1 MGADRFFRQLALA
14 QPGKPGQAV
23 LTGVLCGVI
32 ALAVRASLQ
41 GVFGELTGLSLLIP
55 AVLIA
60 ALWGGQFAGYAAIAV
75 CTVGAVAMTQWL
87 PGARASDPRTLAIG
101 VGSFAFVG
109 LFATI
114 LGASL
119 RSSLRNLDDTIK
131 RLQASDT
138 LVGETTSELR
148 AMVEQASAGIAR
160 VGLEGQIL
168 SANGR
173 FAEILG
179 LTPDQAIGI
188 TTGDVTHPED
198 IAITRRALEA
208 ARAGREGSI
217 EKRYI
222 RPDGSVVWAL
232 TSLRALTAP
241 DGKLIGFIAVVVD
254 ITAAKAAEAAL
265 RESEGRFR
273 LKADTAPSPVWVS
286 YTDTEFG
293 FVNKALVE
301 FYGRPAAHV
310 LGSVWRQTLHPDDVP
325 EVEAVMAVARPA
337 HRPYGFEARFRH
349 FDDTWRWM
357 RIAVNPRFDADG
369 TFKGYVGMAFDIT
382 DTRAAIDA
390 LAAQERRQ
398 RFLLSLTDR
407 LRDLTTP
414 DDIMAEVEQSLGAE
428 FGAGRVGY
436 GEVDQERGLV
446 SMSRDWTAGVVSAQ
460 GQFSLSDLGADLIK
474 DLAEGRLI
482 HIRDVRNDKRTRDAL
497 EVFERLGTRA
507 LMRAPVIR
515 NGRLRAFLYAH
526 NATVRDWTDA
536 ETELLQEVA
545 GRTWTEIERARAEGA
560 VRESEERFRAIAD
573 TAPVLI
579 WVTGPDRVR
588 EFVNQAYVAFDG
600 RSYDEA
606 RLADWRGVIH
616 ADDHERI
623 IRESLA
629 GEGTGQPFSME
640 ARYLRHDGEHRWLK
654 SFSRPRLGPD
664 GEVLG
669 FVGVAFDVT
678 DIREAQAR
686 LMESE
691 TRFRTVADS
700 APAHMWMTD
709 EAGQVIFGN
718 RRYRTF
724 FGVQHDA
731 DLHESWRGI
740 MSANG
745 LEAFYSSFLQALEQ
759 RDRFEAIMEV
769 THPQLGHRWLRC
781 EGIPRFDGAGQFQGY
796 VGANIDVTEA
806 RQAEDDLKR
815 INELLEERV
824 SEALAEKAK
833 AEADLMHAQRMEAV
847 GRLTGGVAH
856 DFNNLLTVV
865 IGALD
870 MMLRSP
876 DDAARQKKLGEAALA
891 AARRGEGLT
900 HQLLAFSRRQALRP
914 EALDLNGLIRESEPL
929 LRRAV
934 GETVEFKLK
943 LRRGGARV
951 NVDPSQFEAA
961 LLNLVVNA
969 RDALGDKKSGKI
981 SVQTLAC
988 SVAAGEVHELP
999 AGDYVC
1005 VTVADNGSGID
1016 PEVLTRVFEPFFT
1029 TKAIGKGTGLGLS
1042 QVYGFARQS
1051 GGGVRVASTLG
1062 RGTEIR
1068 LYLPPLDRLHAPET
1082 TAKGTSPYPQVTAR
1096 RILLVED
1103 DAGVAAIALDL
1114 LTAMGMDVAS
1124 ADTAPRALEMLRVE
1138 RFDLML
1144 SDVVMPGGMTG
1155 IELARV
1161 CATEWP
1167 DMRIVLTSGYAGE
1180 DVDEALSDAP
1190 WPFLRKP
1197 YSGEQLAEILGQVPA
1212 GAE

>member
-1 MGADRFFRQLALA
+1 MGADRFFRQLALS
-14 QPGKPGQAV
+14 QPGRPGQAI
-23 LTGVLCGVI
+23 LSGLLCAAVG
-32 ALAVRASLQ
+32 LAVRALLQ
-41 GVFGELTGLSLLIP
+41 PYFGGFTGLTILIP

-60 ALWGGQFAGYAAIAV
+60 ALWAGQIAGYTAIVLSAI
-75 CTVGAVAMTQWL
+75 GAVLMSQLLEGRMTGTPETL
-87 PGARASDPRTLAIG
+87 MLGVASF
-101 VGSFAFVG
+101 VFVG
-109 LFATI
+109 LFGTI

-119 RSSLRNLDDTIK
+119 RSTLRSLDETVR
-131 RLQASDT
+131 RLRASDS

-148 AMVEQASAGIAR
+148 AMFEQASAGIAR
-160 VGLEGQIL
+160 VGLKGEVV
-168 SANGR
+168 SSNAR

-179 LTPDQAIGI
+179 LTPDQAVGI
-188 TTGDVTHPED
+188 TTRDVTHPED
-198 IAITRRALEA
+198 IEITRKALDA
-208 ARAGREGSI
+208 AGAGREGSI

-232 TSLRALTAP
+232 TSLRVLTAP
-241 DGKLIGFIAVVVD
+241 GGEPMGYIAVVVD

-265 RESEGRFR
+265 RESESRFR
-273 LKADTAPSPVWVS
+273 LMADTAPSPVWMTNADAEV
-286 YTDTEFG
+286 E
-293 FVNKALVE
+293 FVNTALVE
-301 FYGRPAAHV
+301 FYGRPAERI
-310 LGSVWRQTLHPDDVP
+310 LGSVWRQSVHPDDMA
-325 EVEAVMAVARPA
+325 EVIAVMEVARPEY
-337 HRPYGFEARFRH
+337 RPYGFEARFTR
-349 FDDTWRWM
+349 FDGVWRWM
-357 RIAVNPRFDADG
+357 RVAVNPRFDANG
-369 TFKGYVGMAFDIT
+369 TFLGYVGMSFDIT
-382 DTRAAIDA
+382 ETRDAIDA
-390 LAAQERRQ
+390 LEAQERRQ
-398 RFLLSLTDR
+398 SFLLGLTDR

-414 DDIMAEVEQSLGAE
+414 DDIMAEVERSLGDE
-428 FGAGRVGY
+428 LGADRVGY
-436 GEVDQERGLV
+436 GEVDQERGVV
-446 SMSRDWTAGVVSAQ
+446 SMSRDWTAGIISAQ
-460 GQFSLSDLGADLIK
+460 GQFSLGELGADLIK

-482 HIRDVRNDKRTRDAL
+482 RIADVRKDGRTRDAL
-497 EVFERLGTRA
+497 EVFERLETRA
-507 LMRAPVIR
+507 LMRAPVNR
-515 NGRLRAFLYAH
+515 GGRLRAFLYAH
-526 NATVRDWTDA
+526 NATVRQWTDA
-536 ETELLQEVA
+536 EAELLQDVA

-579 WVTGPDRVR
+579 WVTGADRVR
-588 EFVNQAYVAFDG
+588 EFVNEAYVAYNG
-600 RSYDEA
+600 GSYEDA
-606 RLADWRGVIH
+606 RLADWREVVH
-616 ADDHERI
+616 VDDHERI
-623 IRESLA
+623 IQESIV
-629 GEGTGQPFSME
+629 GEATGQPFSME
-640 ARYLRHDGEHRWLK
+640 ARYLRHDGEYRWLK
-654 SFSRPRLGPD
+654 SFSRPRLDAD
-664 GEVLG
+664 GEVIG

-686 LMESE
+686 LIESE
-691 TRFRTVADS
+691 TRFRTIADS
-700 APAHMWMTD
+700 APAQMWMTD
-709 EAGQVIFGN
+709 ETGAVVFAN
-718 RRYRTF
+718 KRYRTF
-724 FGVQHDA
+724 FSVRRDE
-731 DLHESWRGI
+731 DLQANWVAT

-745 LEAFYSSFLQALEQ
+745 LEAFYGAFLTALEQ
-759 RDRFEAIMEV
+759 RDRYEGMMEIN
-769 THPQLGHRWLRC
+769 HPQMGRRWLRC
-781 EGIPRFDGAGQFQGY
+781 EGIPRFDGAGQFKGY

-806 RQAEDDLKR
+806 RQAEEDLKR

-824 SEALAEKAK
+824 SEAMAEKAK

-876 DDAARQKKLGEAALA
+876 NDQARQKKLGEAALA

-914 EALDLNGLIRESEPL
+914 EPLDLNGLIRESEPL

-934 GETVEFKLK
+934 GEAVEFKLK

-969 RDALGDKKSGKI
+969 RDALGDKGGKI
-981 SVQTLAC
+981 TVQTLSC
-988 SVAAGEVHELP
+988 TVRMGEVPELP

-1051 GGGVRVASTLG
+1051 GGGVRIASTPG

-1068 LYLPPLDRLHAPET
+1068 LYLPPQERLNDSEPARRE
-1082 TAKGTSPYPQVTAR
+1082 ASPYPQVAAR
-1096 RILLVED
+1096 RVLLVED
-1103 DAGVAAIALDL
+1103 DSGVAAIAMDL
-1114 LTAMGMDVAS
+1114 LTAIGMEVAA
-1124 ADTAPRALEMLRVE
+1124 ADTAPRALEMLTVE

-1155 IELARV
+1155 IELARE
-1161 CATEWP
+1161 CSKKWP

>member
-14 QPGKPGQAV
+14 QPGRPGQAL
-23 LTGVLCGVI
+23 LTGLLCG
-32 ALAVRASLQ
+32 ALAVVVRGCFQWL
-41 GVFGELTGLSLLIP
+41 FGELTGLSMLIP

-60 ALWGGQFAGYAAIAV
+60 ALWGGQIAGYASIAV
-75 CTVGAVAMTQWL
+75 CTAGAVAMSQLL
-87 PGARASDPRTLAIG
+87 PGAQESNMRTLSIG
-101 VGSFAFVG
+101 VGSFIFVG
-109 LFATI
+109 VFGTI

-119 RSSLRNLDDTIK
+119 RSTLRHLDDNIR
-131 RLQASDT
+131 RLRESDT
-138 LVGETTSELR
+138 LVGETTLELR
-148 AMVEQASAGIAR
+148 AMFEQASAGIAR
-160 VGLEGQIL
+160 VGLKGEVI
-168 SANGR
+168 SSNAR

-179 LTPDQAIGI
+179 LTPDEAKGI
-188 TTGDVTHPED
+188 TTSDVTHPD
-198 IAITRRALEA
+198 DVGATKLALDA
-208 ARAGREGSI
+208 ARTGREGSI

-222 RPDGSVVWAL
+222 RPDGSIVWAL
-232 TSLRALTAP
+232 TSLRVLTAP
-241 DGKLIGFIAVVVD
+241 DGEPMGYIAVVVD

-265 RESEGRFR
+265 RESESRFR
-273 LKADTAPSPVWVS
+273 LMADTAPSPVWMTNAEAEV
-286 YTDTEFG
+286 E
-293 FVNKALVE
+293 FVNTALVE
-301 FYGRPAAHV
+301 FYGRSAEHI
-310 LGSVWRQTLHPDDVP
+310 LGSVWRQSVHPDDMA
-325 EVEAVMAVARPA
+325 EVVAVMAVARPGY
-337 HRPYGFEARFRH
+337 RPYGFEARFNR
-349 FDDTWRWM
+349 FDGAWRWM
-357 RIAVNPRFDADG
+357 RVAVNPRFDANG
-369 TFKGYVGMAFDIT
+369 IFLGYVGMSFDIT
-382 DTRAAIDA
+382 ETRDAIDA
-390 LAAQERRQ
+390 LEAQERRQ
-398 RFLLSLTDR
+398 SFLLGLTDR

-414 DDIMAEVEQSLGAE
+414 DDIMAEVERSLGDE
-428 FGAGRVGY
+428 LGADRVGY
-436 GEVDQERGLV
+436 GEVDQERGVV
-446 SMSRDWTAGVVSAQ
+446 SMSRDWTAGVISAQ
-460 GQFSLSDLGADLIK
+460 GQFSLSELGADLIS

-482 HIRDVRNDKRTRDAL
+482 RIADVGKDKRTRDAR
-497 EVFERLGTRA
+497 EVFERLETRA
-507 LMRAPVIR
+507 LMRAPVNR
-515 NGRLRAFLYAH
+515 GGRLRAFLYVH
-526 NATVRDWTDA
+526 NATVREWTDA
-536 ETELLQEVA
+536 ETELLQDVA

-579 WVTGPDRVR
+579 WVTGADRVR
-588 EFVNQAYVAFDG
+588 EFVNEAYVVYNG
-600 RSYDEA
+600 GSYEDA
-606 RLADWRGVIH
+606 RLADWRAVVH
-616 ADDHERI
+616 VDDHDRI
-623 IRESLA
+623 IHESIA
-629 GEGTGQPFSME
+629 GESTGQPFSME
-640 ARYLRHDGEHRWLK
+640 ARYLRHDGEYRWLK
-654 SFSRPRLGPD
+654 SFSRPRLDAD
-664 GEVLG
+664 GEVIG

-691 TRFRTVADS
+691 TRFRTIADS
-700 APAHMWMTD
+700 APAQMWMTD
-709 EAGQVIFGN
+709 ETGAVIFAN
-718 RRYRTF
+718 KRYRTF
-724 FGVQHDA
+724 FGVRRDE
-731 DLHESWRGI
+731 DLQANWAATI
-740 MSANG
+740 SANG
-745 LEAFYSSFLQALEQ
+745 LQAFHGAFLAALEQ
-759 RDRFEAIMEV
+759 RDRYEGMMEIS
-769 THPQLGHRWLRC
+769 HPQMGRRWLRC
-781 EGIPRFDGAGQFQGY
+781 EGIPRFDGAGHFKGY

-806 RQAEDDLKR
+806 RQAEEDLKR

-824 SEALAEKAK
+824 SEAMAEKAK

-876 DDAARQKKLGEAALA
+876 TDLARQKKLGEAALA

-914 EALDLNGLIRESEPL
+914 ESLDLNGLIRESEPL

-934 GETVEFKLK
+934 GEAVEFKLK

-969 RDALGDKKSGKI
+969 RDALGDKGGKI
-981 SVQTLAC
+981 SVQTLSC
-988 SVAAGEVHELP
+988 TVHTGDVPELP

-1005 VTVADNGSGID
+1005 VTVSDNGSGID

-1051 GGGVRVASTLG
+1051 GGGVRIASTPG

-1068 LYLPPLDRLHAPET
+1068 LYLPPQDRLNEPDIVQRVA
-1082 TAKGTSPYPQVTAR
+1082 SPYPQVAAR

-1114 LTAMGMDVAS
+1114 LTAMGMDVAA
-1124 ADTAPRALEMLRVE
+1124 ADTAPRALEMLKVE

-1144 SDVVMPGGMTG
+1144 SDIVMPGGMTG
-1155 IELARV
+1155 IELARE
-1161 CATEWP
+1161 CSNKWP